1 MGNALNPISNVDP
14 NHSFYWW
21 DTNGGCGGVSFFRYP
36 QNEQFQQRVT
46 ESEWSIVCEEFDSS
60 VRSAK
65 KMVFVL
71 FGFMFAAMI
80 ASIAGYP
87 IALLC
92 WIVMFPLAFYLA
104 VSAQSKRQM
113 FIQQMNQALFLHR
126 GVRLTYYP
134 GSEHST
140 ARIYVQMAYPATFE
154 EANKLPISSHDGA
167 KCSGCKS
174 SSAEVIRV
182 E

>member
-1 MGNALNPISNVDP
+1 MSPSSNVDP

-21 DTNGGCGGVSFFRYP
+21 DTNGGCSGVSFFRYP
-36 QNEQFQQRVT
+36 QNAQFQQRVT
-46 ESEWSIVCEEFDSS
+46 ESEWSIVCEEFDSY
-60 VRSAK
+60 VGSAK
-65 KMVFVL
+65 KMIFVP

-80 ASIAGYP
+80 AAIAGYP
-87 IALLC
+87 IALLS
-92 WIVMFPLAFYLA
+92 WIVLFPLTFYLA
-104 VSAQSKRQM
+104 ISTQSKGQI

-134 GSEHST
+134 GSKHSS

-154 EANKLPISSHDGA
+154 EANKLPISSHYGA
-167 KCSGCKS
+167 KFSGCES
-174 SSAEVIRV
+174 SSAEVMRV